1 MLLSDQAKLVLLLG
15 LTAACL
21 STIFFSP
28 STTMHNSN
36 MKVLS
41 PPLQQFCKAA
51 GDAVKECQK
60 SKESSGNQ
68 KMDCASLETHVA
80 NCEKTVRRA
89 FRDIN
94 LGGCPFPIKS
104 LTLCE
109 DEWCRGRSDPTSCAE
124 ECSGVREQLSSCI
137 QQHVSRYFEWAGL
150 QNDGTAT

>member
-1 MLLSDQAKLVLLLG
+1 MLLMG

-21 STIFFSP
+21 STMFFSP

-51 GDAVKECQK
+51 RVDAQECRK
-60 SKESSGNQ
+60 TNDSNGNQ
-68 KMDCASLETHVA
+68 IMHCSLLEKQVA
-80 NCEKTVRRA
+80 KCEKTVRRA
-89 FRDIN
+89 FQDIN
-94 LGGCPFPIKS
+94 LGGCPFPIRS

-109 DEWCRGRSDPTSCAE
+109 DEWCRGRSDPTSCDE

-137 QQHVSRYFEWAGL
+137 QQHVSRHFEWAGL
-150 QNDGTAT
+150 KNNGSAIGA